1 MQYSMREL
9 TDAEKEAFLTEN
21 FWGILSFTGDDP
33 YAIPIGYMYRKGD
46 VLMGLSPTGRKMEYV
61 NKSRNVCFT
70 ICQPTTLCRATA
82 QSPDPIEAYPFN
94 TVIIEGELEDVT
106 DRAYYGLEPQI
117 EGYKGGLF
125 RIRQKRVGTQQL
137 SMSS

>member
-1 MQYSMREL
+1 ME
-9 TDAEKEAFLTEN
+9 
-21 FWGILSFTGDDP
+21 
-33 YAIPIGYMYRKGD
+33 
-46 VLMGLSPTGRKMEYV
+46 LSPTGRKMEYV
-61 NKSRNVCFT
+61 NKSHNVCFT
-70 ICQPTTLCRATA
+70 ICQPMALCRATA
-82 QSPDPIEAYPFN
+82 QSPDPLEAYPFN

>member
-9 TDAEKEAFLTEN
+9 TDAEKEAFLKDN

-46 VLMGLSPTGRKMEYV
+46 VLMGLSPTGRKMECV
-61 NKSRNVCFT
+61 DKSRRVCFT
-70 ICQPTTLCRATA
+70 ICQPTALCRATA

-106 DRAYYGLEPQI
+106 NRAYYGLEPRT
-117 EGYKGGLF
+117 EDFKGGLF
-125 RIRQKRVGTQQL
+125 RIKQNRVGTQQL
-137 SMSS
+137 NMSP